1 MACADERGEEQREED
16 EREVVVAQESPH
28 GYTCMRPITVKSAI
42 PEAIRQRQRT
52 NISRIR
58 QSFSRQSY
66 SSELP
71 LRTQPAAEM
80 RQPLF
85 VWSRNAPPRPATS
98 TSAEVM

>member
-1 MACADERGEEQREED
+1 M
-16 EREVVVAQESPH
+16 
-28 GYTCMRPITVKSAI
+28 

-66 SSELP
+66 SSEL

-85 VWSRNAPPRPATS
+85 VWSRNAAPPPATS
-98 TSAEVM
+98 TSADVM